1 MAKQHPPGRF
11 VDDDA
16 RLRACGD
23 FLRLRARKQQEDEQQ
38 RQEGEKESFQLH
50 ALPLLLM
57 RQERLHILDVRRN
70 QVDDAVGDA

>member
-1 MAKQHPPGRF
+1 MMMHAF
-11 VDDDA
+11 ALVA
-16 RLRACGD
+16 TSSAN
-23 FLRLRARKQQEDEQQ
+23 QQEDEQQ

-57 RQERLHILDVRRN
+57 RQERLHILDDRRN

>member
-1 MAKQHPPGRF
+1 MMMHAF
-11 VDDDA
+11 ALV
-16 RLRACGD
+16 GD
-23 FLRLRARKQQEDEQQ
+23 FLRLRAWKQQEDEQQ

-57 RQERLHILDVRRN
+57 RQERLHILDDRRN